1 VASGISRKVDRLGRV
16 VLPAE
21 IRKELEI
28 TEGDL
33 LEIALDDAGR
43 IVLEKVALRCV
54 FCRRGAPTVELRDFE
69 LQVVC
74 SSCIE
79 KLIAD
84 SDGAGAG

>member
-1 VASGISRKVDRLGRV
+1 MASGISRKVDRLGRV

-21 IRKELEI
+21 LRKELEI
-28 TEGDL
+28 NEGDL

-54 FCRRGAPTVELRDFE
+54 FCRRTAPTVELRDFE

-74 SSCIE
+74 TSCVE
-79 KLIAD
+79 KLVAED
-84 SDGAGAG
+84 SAAGA

>member
-28 TEGDL
+28 AEGDL
-33 LEIALDDAGR
+33 LEIALDDDGR

-54 FCRRGAPTVELRDFE
+54 FCRRGAPTVELRELE

-74 SSCIE
+74 TSCVE
-79 KLIAD
+79 KLIAE
-84 SDGAGAG
+84 SDGAG